1 MRSRFTIFVFSFV
14 IVFAMANTRVSFFNG
29 MRNDTDTVV
38 SDRKAENAKG
48 DSVIAKKAAIDTA
61 FTQALDTLDSLH
73 RAIFLRNKAIDDSI
87 RLDSLNRK
95 KKNGIDAPV
104 EYTADD
110 SLVYFA
116 GNKMAHL
123 YGSSTV
129 KYENMDLASEK
140 VAITLD
146 SSLVRATGVYDT
158 STHAKVGTPV
168 FKMGSDT
175 YESDTMAF
183 NFKSKKGLISSVYTE
198 QEDGFI
204 TAERSKRDKDGNLY
218 LKHGRYTTC
227 DEDHP
232 DFYLALSRAKVR
244 PGKDVIFGPAYL
256 VVQDV
261 PLPIAIPYGFFPFS
275 KSYSSGFIMPTYGDE
290 TARGFYLRNGGYY
303 FAISD
308 RVDLK
313 LTGEVYTKGSWGISA
328 ASSYRKRYR
337 YSGSF
342 DASYLDTR
350 NGDKGMPDYSK
361 TTDFRLRWS
370 HRQDTK
376 ANPYSQLSASVNFA
390 TSNYENNNLTSYYN
404 AQSRAE
410 TTRGSSVSWSTQ
422 FSSIGLSLSSGINLS
437 QNTEQSTISLSLPD
451 LNLNLSRFY
460 PFKRKYLVGE
470 ERWYE
475 KISLAYTGSFSS
487 SINTQ
492 EDYLLHSSFGK
503 HWENKITHSIP
514 VSATFSLFDVI
525 NVTPSVNFNDRMSL
539 RRYEKRWVEDA
550 TLQDGGYEATDTLG
564 GFKNVYDVSASIS
577 ANTKLYGFFI
587 PNRKIF
593 GDKIDR
599 IRHVFTPTVSVSYG
613 FSPDFQSHYLRDGKK
628 VEYIQYEGAS
638 AGGESGTVSMQ
649 IANQLEMKVKSDK
662 DTTGF
667 KKISL
672 IDNLSAG
679 MSYNLTAKDHPW
691 SDLRMDIRLKW
702 WKNYTFSLGAT
713 FSTYAWGKTKEGSVV
728 KSNTT
733 NYSIGHFGN
742 FTGMSQNISYTL
754 NPEKLRKLFGGGDD
768 KKDKDS
774 DDDESDD
781 DYDTGLDSNVDPDMV
796 RGQNALSER
805 STKAETDDDGYM
817 RFSMPWSLTF
827 SYGVTMSEDLSNF
840 KPYGKK
846 VKYKNSFGEDEY
858 IEGGRVGYQFR
869 QHLNVSGN
877 IQLSDGWNINFMS
890 GYDFDAHRLS
900 TTTAG
905 LQRDLHCFSMGCQ
918 VSLAPYTSYN
928 FSFRCNAATLTDA
941 LKYEKR
947 SGMSNNVNWY

>member
-1 MRSRFTIFVFSFV
+1 
-14 IVFAMANTRVSFFNG
+14 MANTRVSFFNG

-38 SDRKAENAKG
+38 FDRKAENAKG
-48 DSVIAKKAAIDTA
+48 DSVIAKMAAIDTA

-146 SSLVRATGVYDT
+146 SSLVRATGVMDT
-158 STHAKVGTPV
+158 SKHEKIGTPV

-313 LTGEVYTKGSWGISA
+313 LTGEVYTKGSGGISA

-514 VSATFSLFDVI
+514 VSATFSMFDVI

-550 TLQDGGYEATDTLG
+550 TLQDGGYEVTDTLG

-613 FSPDFQSHYLRDGKK
+613 FSPDFQSHYLRDGK
-628 VEYIQYEGAS
+628 
-638 AGGESGTVSMQ
+638 
-649 IANQLEMKVKSDK
+649 
-662 DTTGF
+662 
-667 KKISL
+667 
-672 IDNLSAG
+672 
-679 MSYNLTAKDHPW
+679 
-691 SDLRMDIRLKW
+691 
-702 WKNYTFSLGAT
+702 
-713 FSTYAWGKTKEGSVV
+713 
-728 KSNTT
+728 
-733 NYSIGHFGN
+733 
-742 FTGMSQNISYTL
+742 
-754 NPEKLRKLFGGGDD
+754 
-768 KKDKDS
+768 
-774 DDDESDD
+774 
-781 DYDTGLDSNVDPDMV
+781 
-796 RGQNALSER
+796 
-805 STKAETDDDGYM
+805 
-817 RFSMPWSLTF
+817 
-827 SYGVTMSEDLSNF
+827 
-840 KPYGKK
+840 
-846 VKYKNSFGEDEY
+846 
-858 IEGGRVGYQFR
+858 
-869 QHLNVSGN
+869 
-877 IQLSDGWNINFMS
+877 
-890 GYDFDAHRLS
+890 
-900 TTTAG
+900 
-905 LQRDLHCFSMGCQ
+905 
-918 VSLAPYTSYN
+918 
-928 FSFRCNAATLTDA
+928 
-941 LKYEKR
+941 
-947 SGMSNNVNWY
+947 

>member
-116 GNKMAHL
+116 GNKMARL

-146 SSLVRATGVYDT
+146 SSLVRATGVMDT
-158 STHAKVGTPV
+158 SKHEKIGTPV

-350 NGDKGMPDYSK
+350 NGDKGMPDYLK

-550 TLQDGGYEATDTLG
+550 TLQDGGYEVTDTLG

-587 PNRKIF
+587 HSRKIF

-599 IRHVFTPTVSVSYG
+599 IRHVITPTV
-613 FSPDFQSHYLRDGKK
+613 
-628 VEYIQYEGAS
+628 
-638 AGGESGTVSMQ
+638 
-649 IANQLEMKVKSDK
+649 
-662 DTTGF
+662 
-667 KKISL
+667 
-672 IDNLSAG
+672 
-679 MSYNLTAKDHPW
+679 
-691 SDLRMDIRLKW
+691 
-702 WKNYTFSLGAT
+702 
-713 FSTYAWGKTKEGSVV
+713 
-728 KSNTT
+728 
-733 NYSIGHFGN
+733 
-742 FTGMSQNISYTL
+742 
-754 NPEKLRKLFGGGDD
+754 
-768 KKDKDS
+768 
-774 DDDESDD
+774 
-781 DYDTGLDSNVDPDMV
+781 
-796 RGQNALSER
+796 
-805 STKAETDDDGYM
+805 
-817 RFSMPWSLTF
+817 
-827 SYGVTMSEDLSNF
+827 
-840 KPYGKK
+840 
-846 VKYKNSFGEDEY
+846 
-858 IEGGRVGYQFR
+858 
-869 QHLNVSGN
+869 
-877 IQLSDGWNINFMS
+877 
-890 GYDFDAHRLS
+890 
-900 TTTAG
+900 
-905 LQRDLHCFSMGCQ
+905 
-918 VSLAPYTSYN
+918 
-928 FSFRCNAATLTDA
+928 
-941 LKYEKR
+941 
-947 SGMSNNVNWY
+947 